1 MNREHGIGQ
10 TAATILKLLDITPGR
25 EMEGPHK
32 KVLDMARQE
41 LTGKGSRRA
50 FFYNPD
56 AIGMWLYRKYQER
69 FSELEKR
76 IQLRMKI
83 HTVYPPVTPVCFG
96 TMYTGLAPQKHGI
109 MKYRKPVLQ
118 VDTVF
123 DYLVK
128 AGKKAAIISTEGDS
142 ISRIFL
148 GRNIDYFIYPT
159 VEECNDKALD
169 LIEKDKYD
177 LMVLYNGN
185 YDYMMH
191 RFGPEG
197 SRALEALDQN
207 IEMFLKIYDRIKE
220 SWKKHPAVLAF
231 APDHGCHRKFM
242 FMGSHGAEIP
252 ADMETIHFYSFINST
267 DQCMEL

>member
-148 GRNIDYFIYPT
+148 GRNIDYFISA
-159 VEECNDKALD
+159 KL
-169 LIEKDKYD
+169 
-177 LMVLYNGN
+177 
-185 YDYMMH
+185 
-191 RFGPEG
+191 F
-197 SRALEALDQN
+197 
-207 IEMFLKIYDRIKE
+207 
-220 SWKKHPAVLAF
+220 
-231 APDHGCHRKFM
+231 
-242 FMGSHGAEIP
+242 
-252 ADMETIHFYSFINST
+252 
-267 DQCMEL
+267 